1 MKIHSKL
8 IARIINLFTTTY
20 LFSKDWRK
28 GDGIKNWFYEHGII
42 ESPLINVELCRLRG
56 FEILHKSTQT
66 K

>member
-8 IARIINLFTTTY
+8 IARVINLFTKHY

-28 GDGIKNWFYEHGII
+28 GDGIKNWFYEHDII
-42 ESPLINVELCRLRG
+42 ESATINVELCRLRG

>member
-1 MKIHSKL
+1 MKIHTKL
-8 IARIINLFTTTY
+8 IARIIHLFTTDF

-28 GDGIKNWFYEHGII
+28 GDGIKNWFYEHSII
-42 ESPLINVELCRLRG
+42 ESATINVELCRLRG